1 MGEQVAAGFPWGIS
15 SVGRAPAL
23 QAGGHEFDSR
33 ILHWLINIS
42 QVSYIAPQELCSF
55 GRVQARY
62 KTKYFQA
69 DRCKHPLQKIF
80 VLQCTLKTAY
90 KKYLNDN
97 CSADHLDYDQR
108 SSSRC
113 GWAPN
118 TDFIKCLNTSKLVQ
132 THDSSVLGWT
142 VNQIKTSEVNVI
154 YRHLTEI
161 RENE

>member
-1 MGEQVAAGFPWGIS
+1 MTIKDGGLAQLGERLPCKQEVTSSTLVFSTDWWESVKCYTLHLKNYVLSVACRHAIK
-15 SVGRAPAL
+15 
-23 QAGGHEFDSR
+23 Q
-33 ILHWLINIS
+33 NIFRQTDAS
-42 QVSYIAPQELCSF
+42 I
-55 GRVQARY
+55 
-62 KTKYFQA
+62 
-69 DRCKHPLQKIF
+69 RCKKIF